1 MGKFQ
6 SSKVFDGFST
16 VFRQWKA
23 KETHCK
29 FLHGYAIEFKVT
41 FEGELDHRNWVWDF
55 GGMKRSKTQI
65 DGMSA
70 KAWMDY
76 MFDHTVVIAEDDP
89 EIEIFKDMH
98 MKGIIQLRPMAG
110 PVGAERFAEY
120 IFNKLNDFVH
130 EETEGRVSVTKVEFF
145 ENKKNTA
152 IYAE

>member
-1 MGKFQ
+1 MNNTGYPAFNYDVFKSMYDTGKTIKNVVADFNQ
-6 SSKVFDGFST
+6 EKIVIKTD
-16 VFRQWKA
+16 
-23 KETHCK
+23 KE
-29 FLHGYAIEFKVT
+29 
-41 FEGELDHRNWVWDF
+41 
-55 GGMKRSKTQI
+55 
-65 DGMSA
+65 
-70 KAWMDY
+70 
-76 MFDHTVVIAEDDP
+76 AEDDP

-98 MKGIIQLRPMAG
+98 MKGIIQLRPMSG